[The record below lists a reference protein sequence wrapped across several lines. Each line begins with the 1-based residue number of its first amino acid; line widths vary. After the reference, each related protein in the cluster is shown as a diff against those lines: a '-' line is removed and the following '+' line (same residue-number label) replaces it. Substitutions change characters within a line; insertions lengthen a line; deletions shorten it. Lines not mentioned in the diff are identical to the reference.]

1 MVINWHKV
9 LTIISVIILLAFLI
23 CTPLL
28 VCARIYTNRV
38 LSGFSWMQAFLDLD
52 QTTLIYDSN
61 GNIAAEIHDGINRL
75 PVQLKYIPVHVQK
88 AFVSIEDE
96 RFYSHH
102 GIDLRAILRALI
114 SYYSSGKIT
123 EGAST
128 ITQQT
133 MKMLFLSPEQTLS
146 RKVKEAFLA
155 LDFETRY
162 TKNGIL
168 ELYLNQVYFGEGA
181 YGIQSASKTYF
192 NKDCSELSLE
202 EGALLAAL
210 VQAPSVYDPYINP
223 VDSVQR
229 RNIVLSKMIQQG
241 HITEEQGLEAQKKVL
256 SLNWEET
263 SSKNN
268 SYFIDYVIDEASD
281 IVGEAKLFKGGLKIH
296 TTLEEEIQNKAEMVF
311 QRPDLFPDQ
320 DIEAA
325 LAFLESESGAIKAL
339 IGGKEYQTRRGFNR
353 ATQLL
358 RQPGSAFKPVAVYA
372 PAFELNYRANS
383 MISDTPFKAGS
394 YEPHNSDGSF
404 YGQISIR
411 TAVQWSRN
419 VAAVRLLNTIGID
432 RGYEMAQKMGF
443 ALTEEDRCLPL
454 ALGGLTKG
462 VSPLHM
468 AGAYAAFANGG
479 VYIKPYTISYIE
491 DADGNI
497 IYRHPEGIRVMMP
510 STADT
515 MKDVLRS
522 VVEGGTGYR
531 AGVTGVKIAGKTGTT
546 ELPDTA
552 VFRGLSGNKDAWF
565 VGFSPRYTAA
575 VWVGYD
581 EKDMDRQH
589 YLTSYGGNQPA
600 EIFRLV
606 MANVMGVSERAYLSS
621 DAPPK
626 KEEEKQKEEEEEE
639 EEKQK
644 PAVDST
650 VSEQK
655 ETTEI
660 KNENKQEKQENE
672 VQTPQVGKENN
683 TIKNESKEQ
692 TEVKDDSLKPKS
704 P

>member
-9 LTIISVIILLAFLI
+9 FTVFSVILLLVFLL

-28 VCARIYTNRV
+28 VCAHIYTNRV
-38 LSGFSWMQAFLDLD
+38 LSGFAGVQTFLALE
-52 QTTLIYDSN
+52 QTSLIYESN
-61 GNIAAEIHDGINRL
+61 GNIAAEIYDEINRL
-75 PVQLKYIPVHVQK
+75 PVQLKDIPVHVQK

-102 GIDLRAILRALI
+102 GIDLRAILRALT
-114 SYYSSGKIT
+114 SYYSSGEIT

-133 MKMLFLSPEQTLS
+133 MKMLFLSPERTLS

-162 TKNGIL
+162 TKDGIL

-443 ALTEEDRCLPL
+443 ELTEEDRCLPL

-462 VSPLHM
+462 VSPLQM

-491 DADGNI
+491 DAGGQV

-606 MANVMGVSERAYLSS
+606 MANVMGLSERVYLSS
-621 DAPPK
+621 AAPPK
-626 KEEEKQKEEEEEE
+626 KEEEKQE
-639 EEKQK
+639 

-650 VSEQK
+650 VAEQK
-655 ETTEI
+655 ETIEI
-660 KNENKQEKQENE
+660 KNENKQEKQQNE
-672 VQTPQVGKENN
+672 VQTPQVGKETNK
-683 TIKNESKEQ
+683 IKTESKEQ
-692 TEVKDDSLKPKS
+692 NEVKEGSLKPKS

>member
-9 LTIISVIILLAFLI
+9 FTVFSVILLLVFLL

-28 VCARIYTNRV
+28 VCAHIYTNRV
-38 LSGFSWMQAFLDLD
+38 LSGFSWT
-52 QTTLIYDSN
+52 QTYPALEQTSLIYDSN
-61 GNIAAEIHDGINRL
+61 GNIAAEIYGEINRL
-75 PVQLKYIPVHVQK
+75 PVQLKDIPVHVQK

-96 RFYSHH
+96 RFYRHH
-102 GIDLRAILRALI
+102 GIDLRAILRALT
-114 SYYSSGKIT
+114 SYYSSGEIT

-133 MKMLFLSPEQTLS
+133 MKMLFLSPERTFS

-162 TKNGIL
+162 SKDGIL

-192 NKDCSELSLE
+192 NKDCSELLLE

-210 VQAPSVYDPYINP
+210 VQAPSVYDPYVNP
-223 VDSVQR
+223 VDSVRR
-229 RNIVLSKMIQQG
+229 RNIVLGKMIQQG
-241 HITEEQGLEAQKKVL
+241 HIAEEQGLEAQKKIL
-256 SLNWEET
+256 NLNWEET
-263 SSKNN
+263 SSKRN
-268 SYFIDYVIDEASD
+268 SYFIDYVIDEATA
-281 IVGEAKLFKGGLKIH
+281 IVGESKLFKGGLKIH
-296 TTLEEEIQNKAEMVF
+296 TTLEGEIQNKAEKVF
-311 QRPDLFPDQ
+311 QRPGLFPDQ

-325 LAFLESESGAIKAL
+325 LALLESESGAIKAL
-339 IGGKEYQTRRGFNR
+339 IGGREYQTRRGFNR

-372 PAFELNYRANS
+372 PAFELNYQANS
-383 MISDTPFKAGS
+383 IISDTPFKAGS
-394 YEPHNSDGSF
+394 YEPHNSDGSY
-404 YGQISIR
+404 YGQISIQ

-419 VAAVRLLNTIGID
+419 VAAVRLLNKIGID
-432 RGYEMAQKMGF
+432 SGYEMAKKLGF
-443 ALTEEDRCLPL
+443 MLTEEDRCLPL

-462 VSPLHM
+462 VSPLQM

-479 VYIKPYTISYIE
+479 VYIKPYAISYIE
-491 DADGNI
+491 DADGQI
-497 IYRHPEGIRVMMP
+497 IYRHPEGTPVMMP

-522 VVEGGTGYR
+522 AVEGGTGYR
-531 AGVTGVKIAGKTGTT
+531 AGVSGIEIAGKTGTT

-621 DAPPK
+621 AAPLK
-626 KEEEKQKEEEEEE
+626 KEAEKQKE

-644 PAVDST
+644 PAVDVT
-650 VSEQK
+650 VTEQK
-655 ETTEI
+655 EMTEI
-660 KNENKQEKQENE
+660 KNESEQEKQENE
-672 VQTPQVGKENN
+672 VQTPQAGKENN
-683 TIKNESKEQ
+683 TIKIESKEQ
-692 TEVKDDSLKPKS
+692 TEVKEGSSKPKS

>member
-1 MVINWHKV
+1 MFINWHKV
-9 LTIISVIILLAFLI
+9 FTVFSVILLLVFLLCIPLLI
-23 CTPLL
+23 C
-28 VCARIYTNRV
+28 ANIYTNRV
-38 LSGFSWMQAFLDLD
+38 LSGFSGA
-52 QTTLIYDSN
+52 QTTLALEQTSLIYESN
-61 GNIAAEIHDGINRL
+61 GNIAAEIYDEINRL
-75 PVQLKYIPVHVQK
+75 PVQLEDIPVHVQK

-102 GIDLRAILRALI
+102 GIDLRAILRALT
-114 SYYSSGKIT
+114 SYYTSGEIT

-133 MKMLFLSPEQTLS
+133 MKMLFLSPERTFS
-146 RKVKEAFLA
+146 RKAKEAFLA

-162 TKNGIL
+162 TKDEIL

-210 VQAPSVYDPYINP
+210 IQAPSVYDPFANP

-229 RNIVLSKMIQQG
+229 RNIVLGKMIQQG
-241 HITEEQGLEAQKKVL
+241 HIAKEQGLEAQKKIL

-263 SSKNN
+263 SSKCN
-268 SYFIDYVIDEASD
+268 SYFIDYVIDEATA
-281 IVGEAKLFKGGLKIH
+281 IVGEGKLFKGGLKIH

-325 LAFLESESGAIKAL
+325 LALLESETGAIKAL
-339 IGGKEYQTRRGFNR
+339 IGGREYQTRRGFNR

-358 RQPGSAFKPVAVYA
+358 RQPGSAFKPVTVYA

-383 MISDTPFKAGS
+383 MISDTPFKVGG
-394 YEPHNSDGSF
+394 YEPQNSDGSY

-443 ALTEEDRCLPL
+443 ELTEEDRCLPL

-462 VSPLHM
+462 VSPLQM

-491 DADGNI
+491 DMNGNT
-497 IYRHPEGIRVMMP
+497 IYRHQEGIPVMMP

-522 VVEGGTGYR
+522 AVEGGTGYR
-531 AGVTGVKIAGKTGTT
+531 AGVSGIEVAGKTGTT

-552 VFRGLSGNKDAWF
+552 IFSGLKGNKDAWF
-565 VGFSPRYTAA
+565 AGFSPRYTAA

-606 MANVMGVSERAYLSS
+606 MANVMGLNERPYLSGT
-621 DAPPK
+621 APPK
-626 KEEEKQKEEEEEE
+626 KEEEKQKA
-639 EEKQK
+639 
-644 PAVDST
+644 AVDATAAEQQKST
-650 VSEQK
+650 EV
-655 ETTEI
+655 
-660 KNENKQEKQENE
+660 KNENKEEKQEN
-672 VQTPQVGKENN
+672 VVKPPQTGKETN
-683 TIKNESKEQ
+683 TIKTDSKEQ
-692 TEVKDDSLKPKS
+692 TEAKNDPVKPKS

>member
-9 LTIISVIILLAFLI
+9 FTVFSVILLLVFLL

-28 VCARIYTNRV
+28 VCAHIYTNRV
-38 LSGFSWMQAFLDLD
+38 LSGFSWT
-52 QTTLIYDSN
+52 QTYPALEQTSLIYDSN
-61 GNIAAEIHDGINRL
+61 GNIAAEIYGEINRL
-75 PVQLKYIPVHVQK
+75 PVQLKDIPVHVQK

-96 RFYSHH
+96 RFYRHH
-102 GIDLRAILRALI
+102 GIDLRAILRALT
-114 SYYSSGKIT
+114 SYYSSGEIT

-133 MKMLFLSPEQTLS
+133 MKMLFLSPERTFS

-162 TKNGIL
+162 SKDGIL

-192 NKDCSELSLE
+192 NKDCSELLLE

-210 VQAPSVYDPYINP
+210 VQAPSVYDPYVNP
-223 VDSVQR
+223 VDSVRR
-229 RNIVLSKMIQQG
+229 RNIVLGKMIQQG
-241 HITEEQGLEAQKKVL
+241 HIAEEQGLEAQKKIL
-256 SLNWEET
+256 NLNWEET
-263 SSKNN
+263 SSKRN
-268 SYFIDYVIDEASD
+268 SYFIDYVIDEATA
-281 IVGEAKLFKGGLKIH
+281 IVGESKLFKGGLKIH
-296 TTLEEEIQNKAEMVF
+296 TTLEGEIQNKAEKVF
-311 QRPDLFPDQ
+311 QRPGLFPDQ

-325 LAFLESESGAIKAL
+325 LALLESESGAIKAL
-339 IGGKEYQTRRGFNR
+339 IGGREYQTRRGFNR

-383 MISDTPFKAGS
+383 IISDTPFKAGS
-394 YEPHNSDGSF
+394 YEPHNSDGSY
-404 YGQISIR
+404 YGQISIQ

-419 VAAVRLLNTIGID
+419 VAAVRLLNKIGID
-432 RGYEMAQKMGF
+432 SGYEMAKKLGF
-443 ALTEEDRCLPL
+443 MLTEEDRCLPL

-462 VSPLHM
+462 VSPLQM

-479 VYIKPYTISYIE
+479 VYIKPYAISYIE
-491 DADGNI
+491 DADGQI
-497 IYRHPEGIRVMMP
+497 IYRHPEGTPVMMP

-522 VVEGGTGYR
+522 AVEGGTGYR
-531 AGVTGVKIAGKTGTT
+531 AGVSGIEIAGKTGTT

-606 MANVMGVSERAYLSS
+606 IANVMGVSERAYLSS
-621 DAPPK
+621 AAPLK
-626 KEEEKQKEEEEEE
+626 KE

-644 PAVDST
+644 PAVDAT
-650 VSEQK
+650 VTEQK
-655 ETTEI
+655 EMTEI
-660 KNENKQEKQENE
+660 KNESEQEKQENE
-672 VQTPQVGKENN
+672 VQTPQAGKENN
-683 TIKNESKEQ
+683 TIKIESKEQ
-692 TEVKDDSLKPKS
+692 TEVKEGSSKPKS

>member
-9 LTIISVIILLAFLI
+9 FTVFSVILLLVFLL

-28 VCARIYTNRV
+28 VCAHIYTNRV
-38 LSGFSWMQAFLDLD
+38 LSGFAGVRTFLALE
-52 QTTLIYDSN
+52 QTSLIYDSN
-61 GNIAAEIHDGINRL
+61 GNISAEIYDEINRL
-75 PVQLKYIPVHVQK
+75 PVKLKDIPVHVQK

-102 GIDLRAILRALI
+102 GIDLRAILRALT
-114 SYYSSGKIT
+114 SYYSSGEIT

-133 MKMLFLSPEQTLS
+133 MKMLFLSPEQTFS

-155 LDFETRY
+155 LDFETHY
-162 TKNGIL
+162 TKDWIL

-210 VQAPSVYDPYINP
+210 IQAPSDYDPYVNP
-223 VDSVQR
+223 VGSVHR
-229 RNIVLSKMIQQG
+229 RNIVLGKMIQQG
-241 HITEEQGLEAQKKVL
+241 HITEEQGLEAQNKIL
-256 SLNWEET
+256 NLNWEET
-263 SSKNN
+263 SSKYN
-268 SYFIDYVIDEASD
+268 SYFIDYVIDEATA
-281 IVGEAKLFKGGLKIH
+281 IVGEVKLFKGGLKIH
-296 TTLEEEIQNKAEMVF
+296 TTLEEEIQNKAEKVF
-311 QRPDLFPDQ
+311 QRPGLFPDQ

-325 LAFLESESGAIKAL
+325 LVLLESGSGAIKAL
-339 IGGKEYQTRRGFNR
+339 IGGREYQTRRGFNR

-358 RQPGSAFKPVAVYA
+358 RQPGSAFKPVTVYA

-383 MISDTPFKAGS
+383 MISDTPFKVGS
-394 YEPHNSDGSF
+394 YEPHNSDGSY
-404 YGQISIR
+404 YGQISVR

-432 RGYEMAQKMGF
+432 RGYEMAKKMGF
-443 ALTEEDRCLPL
+443 ELTEEDRCLPL

-462 VSPLHM
+462 VSPLQM

-479 VYIKPYTISYIE
+479 IYIRPYAISYIE
-491 DADGNI
+491 DADGQV
-497 IYRHPEGIRVMMP
+497 IYRHPEGIPVMMP

-522 VVEGGTGYR
+522 AVEGGTGFR
-531 AGVTGVKIAGKTGTT
+531 AGVNGIEVAGKTGTT

-565 VGFSPRYTAA
+565 VGFTPRYTAA
-575 VWVGYD
+575 VWLGYD

-606 MANVMGVSERAYLSS
+606 MANVMGVSERPYLSGA
-621 DAPPK
+621 APPK
-626 KEEEKQKEEEEEE
+626 KE

-650 VSEQK
+650 VAGQK

-660 KNENKQEKQENE
+660 NNGNKQEKQED
-672 VQTPQVGKENN
+672 VVPTPQAGKETNTMNN
-683 TIKNESKEQ
+683 
-692 TEVKDDSLKPKS
+692 
-704 P
+704 